1 MKPVRIHR
9 RTLLRGAASTAI
21 GLPWLEAMMGPKA
34 AYAQTTAPLR
44 YLVCFGG
51 YSLGK
56 DVTETETVIPRQAGP
71 LAGQLRRALLPL
83 DSLTS
88 DFSVISGLR
97 IPHTR
102 VDPNTGANADDG
114 GRRNDG
120 DSFHF
125 HVNPL
130 MAGKRQIHDAFN
142 VQVTGESSDQIV
154 ARSLNSPTLIPS
166 LNYRV
171 QPAAYG
177 FRGES
182 LERGTLSFAD
192 NSGSITPIEP
202 ISDPG
207 VAFASLVSNVRP
219 NDPAARAE
227 FDRRA
232 QDRRSVLD
240 LVDRRIGGLAQR
252 LGTSDKQR
260 LERYFTDLRELEM
273 RANVQPIPEQ
283 GSCAIPAQGSYG
295 NIATGYSDEEDR
307 GRIFADLMTMAFAC
321 DLTRVGTLMY
331 TFWQTNMNFAPTN
344 IEGALEAKLHDI
356 THSHED
362 PIALDAA
369 IVWHMRQWA
378 YLLNRLKTTE
388 EGSGNLLDNMAILYL
403 KEGGFN
409 PGSSHTTD
417 NMVALV
423 AGRAGG
429 RLRMGQHFQANRAH
443 PAQVIAS
450 MMQTMGVANT
460 GFGDISGQF
469 EPIKA

>member
-1 MKPVRIHR
+1 
-9 RTLLRGAASTAI
+9 
-21 GLPWLEAMMGPKA
+21 MGTSQ
-34 AYAQTTAPLR
+34 AYAQSGSAPLR

-56 DVTETETVIPRQAGP
+56 DISQTETVIPRQPGP

-83 DSLTS
+83 NELSS

-97 IPHTR
+97 IPRTR
-102 VDPNTGANADDG
+102 VDIDTGNNQDDG
-114 GRRNDG
+114 GRRDDG

-130 MAGKRQIHDAFN
+130 MAGRRQIHDAFN

-154 ARSLNSPTLIPS
+154 ARTLNSPTLLPFLS
-166 LNYRV
+166 YRV

-182 LERGTLSFAD
+182 LERGTLSFA
-192 NSGSITPIEP
+192 NRSGSIAPIEP

-219 NDPAARAE
+219 NDPSARVE

-232 QDRRSVLD
+232 LERRSILD

-252 LGTSDKQR
+252 LGTSDKLR
-260 LERYFTDLRELEM
+260 LERYYTELRELEL
-273 RANVQPIPEQ
+273 RANVETIPEQ
-283 GSCAIPAQGSYG
+283 GACRIPTAANYG
-295 NIATGYSDEEDR
+295 DISTGYSDEDSR
-307 GRIFADLMTMAFAC
+307 AQIFADLLTMAFAC

-369 IVWHMRQWA
+369 IVWHMQQWG
-378 YLLNRLKTTE
+378 YLLNRLKSTE
-388 EGSGNLLDNMAILYL
+388 EGDGNLLDNMAILYL
-403 KEGGFN
+403 KEGGFT
-409 PGSSHTTD
+409 PGTSHTTD
-417 NMVALV
+417 NMVALI

-429 RLRMGQHFQANRAH
+429 ALRLGQHFQANGAH
-443 PAQVIAS
+443 PAQVVAS
-450 MMQTMGVANT
+450 MMQTVGVDNT

-469 EPIKA
+469 EPIRA